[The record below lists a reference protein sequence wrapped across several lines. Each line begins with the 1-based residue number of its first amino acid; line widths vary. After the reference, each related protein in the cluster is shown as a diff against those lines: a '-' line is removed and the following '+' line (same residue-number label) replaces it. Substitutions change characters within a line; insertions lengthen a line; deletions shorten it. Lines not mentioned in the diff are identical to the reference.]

1 MSDEEITKALM
12 LVPAAQRELVRDE
25 HGILER
31 DRTIAILKR
40 QLELYDQQCRQSH
53 RHDYV
58 SIQTERA
65 GRGLKISWDSN
76 YDMTSGAKILGYR
89 KTGGFSPYPGDRE
102 SNGMLVI
109 EGWAG
114 QGHATEFLNSGET
127 YFYTFLL
134 RVPRLLFGDPDYYI
148 LPRFQVT
155 MISEMEIE
163 AIAAAIRKLE
173 ETKPVEKPDPD
184 KEGILAAMRKLKTY
198 RDFDAAFETL
208 GKTLEQEIA
217 EAGYTDAEKE
227 DKIGR
232 LRDVM
237 AKIREEHE
245 PI

>member
-25 HGILER
+25 HGILAR
-31 DRTIAILKR
+31 DRTIAILKG

-53 RHDYV
+53 YDEYV
-58 SIQTERA
+58 SIRTERA
-65 GRGLKISWDSN
+65 GRGLKISWNSS
-76 YDMTSGAKILGYR
+76 YDMSSGAKILGYR

-102 SNGMLVI
+102 SNGTLVI

-114 QGHATEFLNSGET
+114 AGHVTEFLNSGET

-134 RVPRLLFGDPDYYI
+134 RAPKLFGGSDYYS

>member
-1 MSDEEITKALM
+1 MSDEEIRSALM
-12 LVPAAQRELVRDE
+12 LVPEAQRELVRDE
-25 HGILER
+25 HGSLAR
-31 DRTIAILKR
+31 DQTIAILKR

-53 RHDYV
+53 YHDYV

-65 GRGLKISWDSN
+65 GRGLKISWSSN
-76 YDMTSGAKILGYR
+76 YDMQSGGMILGYR
-89 KTGGFSPYPGDRE
+89 KTGGFSPIPSDLE
-102 SNGMLVI
+102 SHGALVI

-114 QGHATEFLNSGET
+114 AGHVTEFLNSGET

-134 RVPRLLFGDPDYYI
+134 KTPKLFGSPNYYR

-208 GKTLEQEIA
+208 GKRLEQEIA

-232 LRDVM
+232 LRAVM
-237 AKIREEHE
+237 AIIREEHE